1 MLLVFL
7 YSNLVSFDELEN
19 VSSSLILQHQDKVF
33 THEWGCH
40 ERFLVDKKKSI

>member
-1 MLLVFL
+1 MLL

-19 VSSSLILQHQDKVF
+19 VSSSLISSQDKVF

-40 ERFLVDKKKSI
+40 ERFLVDKKKNR